1 MTREQRTQLPTYW
14 RERTPTVLQ
23 MEAVECGAAALAIVM
38 GYYRKFVSLEVLR
51 QVCGVSRDG
60 SKASNVVKAARTYGF
75 DAKGYR
81 YEPAEVLALRQPVI
95 VFWNFNHFLVVEGVS
110 KAGVH
115 LNDPATGPRTV
126 TPEEFDQ
133 GFTGVVLLITPG
145 PDFVP
150 EGQPDSILAALR
162 KRLPLREPALLYLLI
177 AGLLLVLPGLVL
189 PAFTKV
195 FIDEYLIGRLDSWIK
210 PLLIGMA
217 VTLLLQGLLTWLQRY
232 YLARF
237 HAKLAMATSSQ
248 FLWHVLRLP
257 VVFYAQRSAGDIS
270 GRVGINNRVA
280 ELLTGELATTL
291 LNLVVLVFYAVLMLS
306 YDVPLTL
313 VGMAVAAVNIVVL
326 RRMSRQRKDVS
337 QKLANDHGKLL
348 GTSMNGLQMIETL
361 KASGAE
367 SDFFAKWAGQ
377 HAKVINGMQ
386 ATGGQGVLR
395 VGVPLLL
402 STLNN
407 VLILSLGGLRVMEGA
422 LTMGALVAFQSL
434 MASFLQPVN
443 QLVALGASIQE
454 MEGDMKRLDDVLKYA
469 PESPAPAPVSE
480 AAVDQPPERLQ
491 GWVELRNISF
501 GYSKLEPPLL
511 ENFNLTLRPG
521 ARVALVGASGCGKST
536 LSRLVMGLYEP
547 WSGEILFDGRPRHAW
562 PRATLVNS
570 LSMVSQEIALF
581 EGSVRD
587 NLTLWD
593 DTLPETDLVRA
604 AQDACIHEALV
615 TRPGGYESEVLEGGV
630 NFSGGQRQ
638 RLEIARALAI
648 NPRILV
654 LDEATSALDPLTE
667 QHIDDHLRRRGCT
680 CLIVAHRLSTIRD
693 CDEIIVLD
701 RGRVVQRGTHDTM
714 RSVPG
719 PYAELM
725 QAGEEAP
732 NGL

>member
-1 MTREQRTQLPTYW
+1 MTKDKRPQLAAYW

-38 GYYRKFVSLEVLR
+38 GYYRKFVPLEQLR

-75 DAKGYR
+75 EAKGYR
-81 YEPAEVLALRQPVI
+81 YEPSEVLALRQPVI
-95 VFWNFNHFLVVEGVS
+95 VFWNFNHFLVVDGVS

-115 LNDPATGPRTV
+115 LNDPATGPRIV
-126 TPEEFDQ
+126 SPDEFDQ
-133 GFTGVVLLITPG
+133 GFTGVALLITPG
-145 PDFVP
+145 PDFEP
-150 EGQPDSILAALR
+150 AGQPDSILSGLR
-162 KRLPLREPALLYLLI
+162 KRLPLREPALLYLVI

-189 PAFTKV
+189 PVFSKV
-195 FIDEYLIGRLDSWIK
+195 FIDEYLVGRMDSWIK
-210 PLLIGMA
+210 PLLVGMA
-217 VTLLLQGLLTWLQRY
+217 ATMVLQGTLTWLQRY

-237 HAKLAMATSSQ
+237 HAKLAMTTSSQ

-291 LNLVVLVFYAVLMLS
+291 LNLVVLVFYAALMLS
-306 YDVPLTL
+306 YDVQLTL
-313 VGMAVAAVNIVVL
+313 VGVGVAAINIVVL
-326 RRMSRQRKDVS
+326 QRMSRQRKDVN

-361 KASGAE
+361 KASGTE
-367 SDFFAKWAGQ
+367 SDFFSKWAGH
-377 HAKVINGMQ
+377 HAKVLNGMQ
-386 ATGGQGVLR
+386 TTGGQGVLR

-407 VLILSLGGLRVMEGA
+407 VLILSLGSFRVMEGV

-454 MEGDMKRLDDVLKYA
+454 MEGDMNRLDDVLKYA
-469 PESPAPAPVSE
+469 PESGMQTAEFPSE
-480 AAVDQPPERLQ
+480 ASVDRLQ
-491 GWVELRNISF
+491 GVLELRNICF
-501 GYSKLEPPLL
+501 GYSRLDPPLL

-536 LSRLVMGLYEP
+536 ISRLIMGLYEP
-547 WSGEILFDGRPRHAW
+547 WSGEILFDGRPRHQW
-562 PRATLVNS
+562 PRAALVNS

-581 EGSVRD
+581 EGSVRE
-587 NLTLWD
+587 NLSLWD
-593 DTLPETDLVRA
+593 DTLPEAELIRA

-615 TRPGGYESEVLEGGV
+615 TRPGRYESPVSEGGG

-654 LDEATSALDPLTE
+654 LDEATSALDPITE
-667 QHIDDHLRRRGCT
+667 QQIDDNLRRRGCT
-680 CLIVAHRLSTIRD
+680 CVIVAHRLSTIRD
-693 CDEIIVLD
+693 CDEIIVMD
-701 RGRVVQRGTHDTM
+701 HGRVVQRGTHEDM
-714 RSVPG
+714 RAVPG
-719 PYAELM
+719 PYADLM
-725 QAGEEAP
+725 HAGEAVADE
-732 NGL
+732 L

>member
-1 MTREQRTQLPTYW
+1 MTKDPRTQQSAYW

-38 GYYRKFVSLEVLR
+38 GYYRKFVPLEQLR

-75 DAKGYR
+75 EAKGYR
-81 YEPAEVLALRQPVI
+81 YEPSEVLALRQPVI

-115 LNDPATGPRTV
+115 LNDPATGPRTISSD
-126 TPEEFDQ
+126 EFDQ
-133 GFTGVVLLITPG
+133 GFTGVVLQITPG
-145 PDFVP
+145 PDFKP
-150 EGQPDSILAALR
+150 EGQPDSVLSGLR
-162 KRLPLREPALLYLLI
+162 KRLPLREPALLYLVI

-189 PAFTKV
+189 PVFSKV
-195 FIDEYLIGRLDSWIK
+195 FIDEYLIGRMDSWIK

-217 VTLLLQGLLTWLQRY
+217 VTMVLQGILTGLQRY

-280 ELLTGELATTL
+280 ELMTGELATTL
-291 LNLVVLVFYAVLMLS
+291 LNLVVLVFYAALMLS
-306 YDVPLTL
+306 YDVLLTL
-313 VGMAVAAVNIVVL
+313 VGVGVAAINIVVL
-326 RRMSRQRKDVS
+326 QRMSRQRKDVN

-361 KASGAE
+361 KASGTE
-367 SDFFAKWAGQ
+367 SDFFSKWAGH
-377 HAKVINGMQ
+377 HAKVVNGMQ
-386 ATGGQGVLR
+386 TTGGQGVLR

-402 STLNN
+402 STMNN

-469 PESPAPAPVSE
+469 AESDGTQAGETPSE
-480 AAVDQPPERLQ
+480 TSTDRLQ
-491 GWVELRNISF
+491 GVVELRDISF

-536 LSRLVMGLYEP
+536 ISRLVMGLYEP
-547 WSGEILFDGRPRHAW
+547 WSGEILFDGRPRHQW

-581 EGSVRD
+581 EGGVRE
-587 NLTLWD
+587 NLSLWD
-593 DTLPETDLVRA
+593 DTLPEAELIRA
-604 AQDACIHEALV
+604 AQDACIHDVLV
-615 TRPGGYESEVLEGGV
+615 TRPGGYESPVLEGGV

-667 QHIDDHLRRRGCT
+667 QKIDDNLRRRGCT

-701 RGRVVQRGTHDTM
+701 RGRVVQRGTHEDM
-714 RSVPG
+714 RAVPG

-725 QAGEEAP
+725 QAGEEASHD
-732 NGL
+732 L

>member
-1 MTREQRTQLPTYW
+1 MTSDLRTPPSACW

-38 GYYRKFVSLEVLR
+38 GYHRKFVPLEELR

-75 DAKGYR
+75 EARGYR
-81 YEPAEVLALRQPVI
+81 YEPSEVLALRQPVI

-126 TPEEFDQ
+126 SPEEFDQ
-133 GFTGVVLLITPG
+133 GFTGVALQITPG
-145 PDFVP
+145 PDFKP
-150 EGQPDSILAALR
+150 EGQPDSILSGLR
-162 KRLPLREPALLYLLI
+162 KRLPLREPALLYLVI

-189 PAFTKV
+189 PVFAKV
-195 FIDEYLIGRLDSWIK
+195 FIDEYLIGRMDSWIK
-210 PLLIGMA
+210 PLLVGMA
-217 VTLLLQGLLTWLQRY
+217 VTMVLQGVLTWLQRY

-280 ELLTGELATTL
+280 ELMTGELATTL
-291 LNLVVLVFYAVLMLS
+291 LNLVVLIFYAALMLS
-306 YDVPLTL
+306 YDVLLTL
-313 VGMAVAAVNIVVL
+313 VGVGVAAINIVVL
-326 RRMSRQRKDVS
+326 QRMARQRKDVN

-361 KASGAE
+361 KASGTE
-367 SDFFAKWAGQ
+367 SDFFAKWAGH
-377 HAKVINGMQ
+377 HAKVVNGMQ
-386 ATGGQGVLR
+386 AAGGQGVLR

-469 PESPAPAPVSE
+469 PESDGTQTGE
-480 AAVDQPPERLQ
+480 AASGVAVDRLQ
-491 GWVELRNISF
+491 GAVELRNISF

-536 LSRLVMGLYEP
+536 VSRLVMGLYEP
-547 WSGEILFDGRPRHAW
+547 WSGEILFDGRPRHQW

-581 EGSVRD
+581 EGGVRD
-587 NLTLWD
+587 NLSLWD
-593 DTLPETDLVRA
+593 DTLPEAELIRA
-604 AQDACIHEALV
+604 AQDACIHDVLV
-615 TRPGGYESEVLEGGV
+615 TRPGGYESPVLEGGV

-667 QHIDDHLRRRGCT
+667 QQIDDNLRRRGCT

-701 RGRVVQRGTHDTM
+701 RGRVVQRGTHEDM
-714 RSVPG
+714 RAVPG

-725 QAGEEAP
+725 QAGEEA
-732 NGL
+732 GHAL

>member
-1 MTREQRTQLPTYW
+1 MTSDLRTPPSACW

-38 GYYRKFVSLEVLR
+38 GYHRKFVPLEELR

-75 DAKGYR
+75 EARGYR
-81 YEPAEVLALRQPVI
+81 YEPSEVLALRQPVI

-126 TPEEFDQ
+126 SPDEFDQ
-133 GFTGVVLLITPG
+133 GFTGVALQITPG
-145 PDFVP
+145 PDFKP
-150 EGQPDSILAALR
+150 EGQPDSILSGLR
-162 KRLPLREPALLYLLI
+162 KRLPLREPALLYLVI

-189 PAFTKV
+189 PVFAKV
-195 FIDEYLIGRLDSWIK
+195 FIDEYLIGRMDSWIK
-210 PLLIGMA
+210 PLLVGMA
-217 VTLLLQGLLTWLQRY
+217 VTMVLQGVLTWLQRY

-280 ELLTGELATTL
+280 ELMTGELATTL
-291 LNLVVLVFYAVLMLS
+291 LNLVVLIFYAALMLS
-306 YDVPLTL
+306 YDVLLTL
-313 VGMAVAAVNIVVL
+313 VGVGVAAINIVVL
-326 RRMSRQRKDVS
+326 QRMARQRKDVN

-361 KASGAE
+361 KASGTE
-367 SDFFAKWAGQ
+367 SDFFAKWAGH
-377 HAKVINGMQ
+377 HAKVVNGMQ
-386 ATGGQGVLR
+386 AAGGQGVLR

-469 PESPAPAPVSE
+469 PESDGTQTGE
-480 AAVDQPPERLQ
+480 AASGVAVDRLQ
-491 GWVELRNISF
+491 GAVELRNISF

-536 LSRLVMGLYEP
+536 VSRLVMGLYEP
-547 WSGEILFDGRPRHAW
+547 WSGEILFDGRPRHQW

-581 EGSVRD
+581 EGGVRD
-587 NLTLWD
+587 NLSLWD
-593 DTLPETDLVRA
+593 DTLPEAELIRA
-604 AQDACIHEALV
+604 AQDACIHDVLV
-615 TRPGGYESEVLEGGV
+615 TRPGGYESPVLEGGV

-667 QHIDDHLRRRGCT
+667 QQIDDNLRRRGCT

-701 RGRVVQRGTHDTM
+701 RGRVVQRGTHEDM
-714 RSVPG
+714 RAVPG

-725 QAGEEAP
+725 QAGEEA
-732 NGL
+732 GHDL

>member
-1 MTREQRTQLPTYW
+1 MTSELRTPPSACW

-38 GYYRKFVSLEVLR
+38 GYHRKFVPLEELR

-75 DAKGYR
+75 EARGYR
-81 YEPAEVLALRQPVI
+81 YEPSEVLALRQPVI

-126 TPEEFDQ
+126 SPEEFDQ
-133 GFTGVVLLITPG
+133 GFTGVALQITPG
-145 PDFVP
+145 PDFKP
-150 EGQPDSILAALR
+150 EGQPDSILSGLR
-162 KRLPLREPALLYLLI
+162 KRLPLREPALLYLVI

-189 PAFTKV
+189 PVFAKV
-195 FIDEYLIGRLDSWIK
+195 FIDEYLIGRMDSWIK
-210 PLLIGMA
+210 PLLVGMA
-217 VTLLLQGLLTWLQRY
+217 VTMVLQGVLTWLQRY

-280 ELLTGELATTL
+280 ELMTGELATTL
-291 LNLVVLVFYAVLMLS
+291 LNLVVLVFYAALMLS
-306 YDVPLTL
+306 YDVLLTL
-313 VGMAVAAVNIVVL
+313 VGVGVAAINIVVL
-326 RRMSRQRKDVS
+326 QRMARQRKDVN

-361 KASGAE
+361 KASGTE
-367 SDFFAKWAGQ
+367 SDFFAKWAGH
-377 HAKVINGMQ
+377 HAKVVNGMQ
-386 ATGGQGVLR
+386 AAGGQGVLR

-443 QLVALGASIQE
+443 LLVALGASIQE

-469 PESPAPAPVSE
+469 PESDGTQTGE
-480 AAVDQPPERLQ
+480 AASGVAVDRLQ
-491 GWVELRNISF
+491 GAVELRNISF

-536 LSRLVMGLYEP
+536 VSRLVMGLYEP
-547 WSGEILFDGRPRHAW
+547 WSGEILFDGRPRHQW

-581 EGSVRD
+581 EGGVRD
-587 NLTLWD
+587 NLSLWD
-593 DTLPETDLVRA
+593 DTLPEAELIRA
-604 AQDACIHEALV
+604 AQDACIHDVLV
-615 TRPGGYESEVLEGGV
+615 TRPGGYESPVLEGGV

-667 QHIDDHLRRRGCT
+667 QQIDDNLRRRGCT

-701 RGRVVQRGTHDTM
+701 RGRVVQRGTHEDM
-714 RSVPG
+714 RAVPG

-725 QAGEEAP
+725 QAGEEA
-732 NGL
+732 GHDL

>member
-1 MTREQRTQLPTYW
+1 MTSDLRTPPSACW

-38 GYYRKFVSLEVLR
+38 GYHRKFVPLEELR

-75 DAKGYR
+75 EARGYR
-81 YEPAEVLALRQPVI
+81 YEPSEVLALRQPVI

-126 TPEEFDQ
+126 SPDEFDQ
-133 GFTGVVLLITPG
+133 GFTGVALQITPG
-145 PDFVP
+145 PDFKP
-150 EGQPDSILAALR
+150 EGQPDSILSGLR
-162 KRLPLREPALLYLLI
+162 KRLPLREPALLYLVI

-189 PAFTKV
+189 PVFAKV
-195 FIDEYLIGRLDSWIK
+195 FIDEYLIGRMDSWIK
-210 PLLIGMA
+210 PLLVGMA
-217 VTLLLQGLLTWLQRY
+217 VTMVLQGVLTWLQRY

-280 ELLTGELATTL
+280 ELMTGELATTL
-291 LNLVVLVFYAVLMLS
+291 LNLVVLIFYAALMLS
-306 YDVPLTL
+306 YDVLLTL
-313 VGMAVAAVNIVVL
+313 VGVGVAAINIVVL
-326 RRMSRQRKDVS
+326 QRMARQRKDVS

-361 KASGAE
+361 KASGTE
-367 SDFFAKWAGQ
+367 SDFFAKWAGH
-377 HAKVINGMQ
+377 HAKVVNGMQ
-386 ATGGQGVLR
+386 AAGGQGVLR

-469 PESPAPAPVSE
+469 PESDGTQTGE
-480 AAVDQPPERLQ
+480 AASEVAVDRLQ
-491 GWVELRNISF
+491 GAVELRNISF

-536 LSRLVMGLYEP
+536 VSRLVMGLYEP
-547 WSGEILFDGRPRHAW
+547 WSGEILFDGRPRHQW

-581 EGSVRD
+581 EGGVRD
-587 NLTLWD
+587 NLSLWD
-593 DTLPETDLVRA
+593 YTLPEAELIRA
-604 AQDACIHEALV
+604 AQDACIHDVLV
-615 TRPGGYESEVLEGGV
+615 TRPGGYESPVLEGGV

-667 QHIDDHLRRRGCT
+667 QQIDDNLRRRGCT

-701 RGRVVQRGTHDTM
+701 RGRVVQRGTHEDM
-714 RSVPG
+714 RAVPG

-725 QAGEEAP
+725 QAGEEA
-732 NGL
+732 GHDL

>member
-1 MTREQRTQLPTYW
+1 MTSDLRTPPSACW

-38 GYYRKFVSLEVLR
+38 GYHRKFVPLEELR

-75 DAKGYR
+75 EARGYR
-81 YEPAEVLALRQPVI
+81 YEPSEVLALRQPVI

-126 TPEEFDQ
+126 SPEEFDQ
-133 GFTGVVLLITPG
+133 GFTGVALQITPG
-145 PDFVP
+145 PDFKP
-150 EGQPDSILAALR
+150 EGQPDSILSGLR
-162 KRLPLREPALLYLLI
+162 KRLPLREPALLYLVI

-189 PAFTKV
+189 PVFAKV
-195 FIDEYLIGRLDSWIK
+195 FIDEYLIGRMDSWIK
-210 PLLIGMA
+210 PLLVGMA
-217 VTLLLQGLLTWLQRY
+217 VTMVLQGVLTWLQRY

-237 HAKLAMATSSQ
+237 HAKLAIATSSQ

-280 ELLTGELATTL
+280 ELMTGELATTL
-291 LNLVVLVFYAVLMLS
+291 LNLVVLIFYAALMLS
-306 YDVPLTL
+306 YDVLLTL
-313 VGMAVAAVNIVVL
+313 VGVGVAAINIVVL
-326 RRMSRQRKDVS
+326 QRMARQRKDVN

-361 KASGAE
+361 KASGTE
-367 SDFFAKWAGQ
+367 SDFFAKWAGH
-377 HAKVINGMQ
+377 HAKVVNGMQ
-386 ATGGQGVLR
+386 AAGGQGVLR

-469 PESPAPAPVSE
+469 PESDGTQTGE
-480 AAVDQPPERLQ
+480 AASGVAVDRLQ
-491 GWVELRNISF
+491 GAVELRNISF

-536 LSRLVMGLYEP
+536 VSRLVMGLYEP
-547 WSGEILFDGRPRHAW
+547 WSGEILFDGRPRHQW

-581 EGSVRD
+581 EGGVRD
-587 NLTLWD
+587 NLSLWD
-593 DTLPETDLVRA
+593 DTLPEAELIRA
-604 AQDACIHEALV
+604 AQDACIHDVLV
-615 TRPGGYESEVLEGGV
+615 TRPGGYESPVLEGGV

-667 QHIDDHLRRRGCT
+667 QQIDDNLRRRGCT

-701 RGRVVQRGTHDTM
+701 RGRVVQRGTHEDM
-714 RSVPG
+714 RAVPG

-725 QAGEEAP
+725 QAGEEA
-732 NGL
+732 GHDL

>member
-1 MTREQRTQLPTYW
+1 MTSDLRTPPSACW

-38 GYYRKFVSLEVLR
+38 GYHRKFVPLEELR

-75 DAKGYR
+75 EARGYR
-81 YEPAEVLALRQPVI
+81 YEPSEVLALRQPVI

-126 TPEEFDQ
+126 SPEEFDQ
-133 GFTGVVLLITPG
+133 GFTGVALQITPG
-145 PDFVP
+145 PDFKP
-150 EGQPDSILAALR
+150 EGQPDSILSGLR
-162 KRLPLREPALLYLLI
+162 KRLPLREPALLYLVI

-189 PAFTKV
+189 PVFAKV
-195 FIDEYLIGRLDSWIK
+195 FIDEYLIGRMDSWIK
-210 PLLIGMA
+210 PLLVGMA
-217 VTLLLQGLLTWLQRY
+217 VTMVLQGVLTWLQRY

-280 ELLTGELATTL
+280 ELMTGELATTL
-291 LNLVVLVFYAVLMLS
+291 LNLVVLIFYAALMLS
-306 YDVPLTL
+306 YDVLLTL
-313 VGMAVAAVNIVVL
+313 VGVGVAAINIVVL
-326 RRMSRQRKDVS
+326 QRMARQRKDVN

-361 KASGAE
+361 KASGTE
-367 SDFFAKWAGQ
+367 SDFFAKWAGH
-377 HAKVINGMQ
+377 HAKVVNGMQ
-386 ATGGQGVLR
+386 AAGGQGVLR

-469 PESPAPAPVSE
+469 PESDGTQTGE
-480 AAVDQPPERLQ
+480 AASGVAVDRLQ
-491 GWVELRNISF
+491 GAVELRNISF

-536 LSRLVMGLYEP
+536 VSRLVMGLYEP
-547 WSGEILFDGRPRHAW
+547 WSGEILFDGRPRHQW

-581 EGSVRD
+581 EGGVRD
-587 NLTLWD
+587 NLSLWD
-593 DTLPETDLVRA
+593 DTLPEAELIRA
-604 AQDACIHEALV
+604 AQDACIHDVLV
-615 TRPGGYESEVLEGGV
+615 TRPGGYESPVLEGGV

-667 QHIDDHLRRRGCT
+667 QQIDDNLRRRGCT

-701 RGRVVQRGTHDTM
+701 RGRVVQRGTHEDM
-714 RSVPG
+714 RAVPG

-725 QAGEEAP
+725 QAGEEA
-732 NGL
+732 GHDL

>member
-1 MTREQRTQLPTYW
+1 
-14 RERTPTVLQ
+14 

-38 GYYRKFVSLEVLR
+38 GYYRKFVPLEQLR

-75 DAKGYR
+75 EAKGYR
-81 YEPAEVLALRQPVI
+81 YELSEVLALRQPVI

-115 LNDPATGPRTV
+115 LNDPATGPRTIS
-126 TPEEFDQ
+126 PDEFDQ
-133 GFTGVVLLITPG
+133 GFTGVVLQITPG
-145 PDFVP
+145 PDFKP
-150 EGQPDSILAALR
+150 EGQPDSVLSGLR
-162 KRLPLREPALLYLLI
+162 KRLPLREPALLYLVI

-189 PAFTKV
+189 PVFSKV
-195 FIDEYLIGRLDSWIK
+195 FIDEYLIGRMDSWIK

-217 VTLLLQGLLTWLQRY
+217 VTMVLQGILTGLQRY

-280 ELLTGELATTL
+280 ELMTGELATTL
-291 LNLVVLVFYAVLMLS
+291 LNLVVLVFYAALMLS
-306 YDVPLTL
+306 YDVLLTL
-313 VGMAVAAVNIVVL
+313 VGVGVAAINIVVL
-326 RRMSRQRKDVS
+326 QRMSRQRKDVN

-361 KASGAE
+361 KASGTE
-367 SDFFAKWAGQ
+367 SDFFSKWAGH
-377 HAKVINGMQ
+377 HAKVVNGMQ
-386 ATGGQGVLR
+386 TTGGQGVLR

-402 STLNN
+402 STMNN

-469 PESPAPAPVSE
+469 AESDGTQAGETPSE
-480 AAVDQPPERLQ
+480 TSTDRLQ
-491 GWVELRNISF
+491 GVVELRDISF

-536 LSRLVMGLYEP
+536 ISRLVMGLYEP
-547 WSGEILFDGRPRHAW
+547 WSGEILFDGRPRHQW

-581 EGSVRD
+581 EGGVRE
-587 NLTLWD
+587 NLSLWD
-593 DTLPETDLVRA
+593 DTLPEAELIRA
-604 AQDACIHEALV
+604 AQDACIHDVLV
-615 TRPGGYESEVLEGGV
+615 TRPGGYESPVLEGGV

-667 QHIDDHLRRRGCT
+667 QKIDDNLRRRGCT

-701 RGRVVQRGTHDTM
+701 RGRVVQRGTHEDM
-714 RSVPG
+714 RAVPG

-725 QAGEEAP
+725 QAGEEASHD
-732 NGL
+732 L

>member
-1 MTREQRTQLPTYW
+1 MTSDLRTPPSACW

-38 GYYRKFVSLEVLR
+38 GYHRKFVPLEELR

-75 DAKGYR
+75 EARGYR
-81 YEPAEVLALRQPVI
+81 YEPSEVLALRQPVI

-126 TPEEFDQ
+126 SPDEFDQ
-133 GFTGVVLLITPG
+133 GFTGVALQITPG
-145 PDFVP
+145 PDFKP
-150 EGQPDSILAALR
+150 EGQPDSILSGLR
-162 KRLPLREPALLYLLI
+162 KRLPLREPALLYLVI

-189 PAFTKV
+189 PVFAKV
-195 FIDEYLIGRLDSWIK
+195 FIDEYLIGRMDSWIK
-210 PLLIGMA
+210 PLLVGMA
-217 VTLLLQGLLTWLQRY
+217 VTMVLQGVLTWLQRY

-280 ELLTGELATTL
+280 ELMTGELATTL
-291 LNLVVLVFYAVLMLS
+291 LNLVVLVFYAALMLS
-306 YDVPLTL
+306 YDVLLTL
-313 VGMAVAAVNIVVL
+313 VGVGVAAINIVVL
-326 RRMSRQRKDVS
+326 QRMARQRKDVN

-361 KASGAE
+361 KASGTE
-367 SDFFAKWAGQ
+367 SDFFAKWAGH
-377 HAKVINGMQ
+377 HAKVVNGMQ
-386 ATGGQGVLR
+386 AAGGQGVLR

-469 PESPAPAPVSE
+469 PESDGTQTGE
-480 AAVDQPPERLQ
+480 AASGVAVDRLQ
-491 GWVELRNISF
+491 GAVELRNISF

-536 LSRLVMGLYEP
+536 VSRLVMGLYEP
-547 WSGEILFDGRPRHAW
+547 WSGEILFDGRPRHQW

-581 EGSVRD
+581 EGGVRD
-587 NLTLWD
+587 NLSLWD
-593 DTLPETDLVRA
+593 DTLPEAELIRA
-604 AQDACIHEALV
+604 AQDACIHDVLV
-615 TRPGGYESEVLEGGV
+615 TRPGGYESPVLEGGV

-667 QHIDDHLRRRGCT
+667 QQIDDNLRRRGCT

-701 RGRVVQRGTHDTM
+701 RGRVVQRGTHEDM
-714 RSVPG
+714 RAVPG

-725 QAGEEAP
+725 QAGEEA
-732 NGL
+732 GHDL